1 MDRPKP
7 RFLKSLAG
15 TNEPLQ
21 KYPGVLPP
29 TVQEAPVSIFSK
41 KADVR
46 EIASPTKRTR
56 AGDLKPRAKRPKI
69 AQGST
74 KPTKKMTHKTSVALS
89 FSENTPQTPSH
100 SDADAFEFTAPD
112 EPPVFDYHQ
121 SVDQPDLHDSEF
133 AEFLDAVRGGCA
145 GFEQFAKNL
154 CVVQG
159 WDVRRSQ
166 ATSHWYHLQFVDT
179 GEGLRAACQC
189 PIHHCFHKRFIHES
203 HHEGFF
209 DNRESLSQMPY
220 ASEVPVYM
228 FSRERIV
235 DDIHKNIFSVT
246 TNSATTPM
254 NRAIVMYEGID
265 TGPGRWTCSKDSKE
279 QIQRGGF
286 CIHIKRSRREMA
298 QRLNVDLDDL
308 EDVPL
313 PSGQRIREPVV
324 RKIKEKPAISYLPI
338 LCPRWAELPTDRPLY
353 PRPRPIWESPA
364 DHLFTISPTSS
375 CICSGGERTY
385 FDDSKPTILNDATL
399 YTLVGSFPCRI
410 ELQPCP
416 KCPAFLRNYIGPDLR
431 EAGVFNYN
439 NTTLLTH
446 DFLDDYTSFYTSSE
460 TPFDAWCEVVIQRYT
475 YTPNAKF
482 MHKDLFRSCWFAYA
496 TLQQFDDDFRCPEC
510 GPLPDNIIWDGV
522 SLAFSRAQLSGSL
535 EPPTSTS
542 SLSPVRPCTR
552 YLPKQQVIP
561 NPSLRK
567 MIRGAIAMEAL
578 EEIANK
584 ANSSKG
590 NSRKSSTPQSQQAV
604 NAVSGHIDNIALVV
618 KQLGQYNTDLASLF
632 DCWFGITAFHNGLK
646 PPAAVKN
653 FFRQV
658 AAEESVAQM
667 VNQDGLLALGS
678 FLESPTPNTA
688 RKLIKVP
695 HIYFL
700 LRFDYDEGQ
709 PGYSSS
715 ILSICVW
722 IKDRA
727 RDVFQSLFANA
738 GPGVNHDL
746 NEIIDTDWKTTGCFY
761 SLPKIRQRPVYPL
774 LSNEQQDQGNQ
785 KSAAE
790 AEDTSSALCGKYFSS
805 YSQRRLTGGI
815 MAAWCPHS
823 ICYGFHF
830 MPGYE
835 GRNDP
840 FSAMITRW
848 PKAPKRVIYDFS
860 CALGPYCLLREPQ
873 FFADTLFIIDNFHSR
888 DHTKCAPACFAST
901 YAQLD
906 PQVSEI
912 NTSAAESGNS
922 LILRIRKAEENP
934 GMTRPYSHHCKMPST
949 ISELLDWQRKSP
961 SSLLNVQW
969 KDGVV
974 WNYYGEGWS
983 SLDRVVGIDEW
994 GVRNHE
1000 TQVIGEFVSFSP
1012 TARFSDG
1019 KEVSSNAFPSLAYLL
1034 LRRPRKSKRLA
1045 SSWTDVINN
1054 VMVIEAK
1061 GFDLGSCKYSLLVDA
1076 PPEDLLIGLVV
1087 NLATDFDAGKPPL
1100 RLGKGDLLRVKFTI
1114 QRIPLPGGAVA
1125 NVGVV
1130 TKTHRAR
1137 EEEGMV

>member
-1 MDRPKP
+1 MNRPKP
-7 RFLKSLAG
+7 RFLKTLAG
-15 TNEPLQ
+15 ADEPLQ
-21 KYPGVLPP
+21 TYPGLLPP
-29 TVQEAPVSIFSK
+29 PVQEAHVSIFSK
-41 KADVR
+41 KVDLP

-56 AGDLKPRAKRPKI
+56 AGDLKPRAKRSRT

-74 KPTKKMTHKTSVALS
+74 TTAQKSQGPRKETNTQVP
-89 FSENTPQTPSH
+89 ENTSETPTN
-100 SDADAFEFTAPD
+100 SDAYAFEFTGPA
-112 EPPVFDYHQ
+112 EPPVFDHHQ
-121 SVDQPDLHDSEF
+121 SLDDADLHDSEF
-133 AEFLDAVRGGCA
+133 AEFVDAVRGGCA

-159 WDVRRSQ
+159 WDARRSQ
-166 ATSHWYHLQFVDT
+166 ATSHWYHLQFVDA
-179 GEGLRAACQC
+179 GNDLRVACQC
-189 PIHHCFHKRFIHES
+189 PINHCFHKRFIRES

-209 DNRESLSQMPY
+209 DNSESLAQMPY

-254 NRAIVMYEGID
+254 NRAIVVYEGLD
-265 TGPGRWTCSKDSKE
+265 TGPGRWTCTKDSRE
-279 QIQRGGF
+279 QILRGGF
-286 CIHIKRSRREMA
+286 CAHIKRSRKEMA
-298 QRLNVDLDDL
+298 QRLNIDLDDL

-313 PSGQRIREPVV
+313 PLGQRTREPVV
-324 RKIKEKPAISYLPI
+324 RKIKEKPAISYLPV
-338 LCPRWAELPTDRPLY
+338 LCPRWAEIPTDRPLY
-353 PRPRPIWESPA
+353 PRPRPIWEPSA
-364 DHLFTISPTSS
+364 DHLFTVSSTSS

-385 FDDSKPTILNDATL
+385 YDESKPTIVGDATL

-410 ELQPCP
+410 ELQACP
-416 KCPAFLRNYIGPDLR
+416 KCPPFLRNYIGPDLR

-475 YTPNAKF
+475 YTRNAKF

-496 TLQQFDDDFRCPEC
+496 SLQRFDNDFQCPKC

-542 SLSPVRPCTR
+542 SSSPVCPSTR
-552 YLPKQQVIP
+552 YLPKQQAIP
-561 NPSLRK
+561 NPSLWKR
-567 MIRGAIAMEAL
+567 IREVIAMETL
-578 EEIANK
+578 EEIADKATSSK
-584 ANSSKG
+584 ANS
-590 NSRKSSTPQSQQAV
+590 RRSSTSQSQQAV
-604 NAVSGHIDNIALVV
+604 NAVSGHIDNVALVV
-618 KQLGQYNTDLASLF
+618 EQLGQYNADLANLF
-632 DCWFGITAFHNGLK
+632 NRWFGVAAYHNGLK
-646 PPAAVKN
+646 PPTAVKH

-658 AAEESVAQM
+658 AAEESVVQM
-667 VNQDGLLALGS
+667 VNQDGLLALDA
-678 FLESPTPNTA
+678 FLKSPTPTTV
-688 RKLIKVP
+688 RKLINIP
-695 HIYFL
+695 HLYFL

-715 ILSICVW
+715 VLSITMW
-722 IKDRA
+722 INDRA
-727 RDVFQSLFANA
+727 CGVFQSLFANA
-738 GPGVNHDL
+738 GPGVNRDWG
-746 NEIIDTDWKTTGCFY
+746 EVTDTDWRTTGCFY
-761 SLPKIRQRPVYPL
+761 SLPKIRERPVYPL
-774 LSNEQQDQGNQ
+774 LSNEQQDQGNR

-790 AEDTSSALCGKYFSS
+790 EEDTSSALCGKFFSS

-873 FFADTLFIIDNFHSR
+873 FFGETLFIIDNFHSR

-906 PQVSEI
+906 PEVSEI

-922 LILRIRKAEENP
+922 LILRIRKAE
-934 GMTRPYSHHCKMPST
+934 K
-949 ISELLDWQRKSP
+949 ISAVSETFPFALTASNMLSVTDSRNSP
-961 SSLLNVQW
+961 SSLLNARW
-969 KDGVV
+969 KDDVY
-974 WNYYGEGWS
+974 WKPYLEGWLE
-983 SLDRVVGIDEW
+983 LDRIGIPEW
-994 GVRNHE
+994 GLANYE
-1000 TQVIGEFVSFSP
+1000 FQVVAEFDSFNP
-1012 TARFSDG
+1012 TACCYDG
-1019 KEVSSNAFPSLAYLL
+1019 KELRLSPYPSLGHLL
-1034 LRRPRKSKRLA
+1034 LQRPQRSTR
-1045 SSWTDVINN
+1045 
-1054 VMVIEAK
+1054 
-1061 GFDLGSCKYSLLVDA
+1061 LGSTWMDVVDNVRNIESREPIANAKCAFSLLVDDISGGS
-1076 PPEDLLIGLVV
+1076 PQLGLVV
-1087 NLATDFDAGKPPL
+1087 
-1100 RLGKGDLLRVKFTI
+1100 KGANRH
-1114 QRIPLPGGAVA
+1114 VA
-1125 NVGVV
+1125 
-1130 TKTHRAR
+1130 
-1137 EEEGMV
+1137 